1 MQSHP
6 NSNVSRVE
14 PRFNLRGK
22 SYTRTSFVSPSFNES
37 FSDSFRLDLKNLYR
51 IGACIVLGQVF
62 MAPPTQAQTQTP
74 TSPNATLNIHV
85 CGECHG
91 ETGAPKDGKLPII
104 WGQSAVY
111 LEKQLRDYRSGQ
123 RENQIMN
130 SMAESV
136 PKKELGLWAQALAS
150 QPWPQPKLSD
160 NSAPSLSP
168 VTQADAQFCLTCH
181 AANTNGESLYKG
193 APRLNGQNADYLL
206 DQMMAWVNQ
215 DRSNSEVMGPLL
227 KNKNKEQLQALSLYF
242 ASH

>member
-1 MQSHP
+1 LVFFS
-6 NSNVSRVE
+6 
-14 PRFNLRGK
+14 L
-22 SYTRTSFVSPSFNES
+22 NEF
-37 FSDSFRLDLKNLYR
+37 FSDSLHLDLKTLYP
-51 IGACIVLGQVF
+51 IGACIVVSQFF
-62 MAPPTQAQTQTP
+62 MAPPTQAQTQAA
-74 TSPNATLNIHV
+74 TSPTATLNIHV

-91 ETGAPKDGKLPII
+91 ETGAPKDAKLPII
-104 WGQSAVY
+104 WGQSAAY

-136 PKKELGLWAQALAS
+136 PKKELSLLAQALAS

-160 NSAPSLSP
+160 NSAQSWSSA
-168 VTQADAQFCLTCH
+168 TQADAQFCLTCH
-181 AANTNGESLYKG
+181 AQNTSGESLYKG

-227 KNKNKEQLQALSLYF
+227 KNKKKEQLQALSLYF
-242 ASH
+242 ANH